1 MKIILASGSPRRKEL
16 MDLAQIEYEI
26 IPSKFDEK
34 VDQKL
39 SLDEQSIELAFGKA
53 KDVFDN
59 TQGDRTIIGSD
70 TLVILDGK
78 QFGKPKDR
86 DEAVKMLKSLQGR
99 SHTVYTSLVIL
110 IEKNGEY
117 KEYKELHKSEVFVNE
132 MSNEEIESYVDMENP
147 LDKAGAYAIQSCFIV
162 YINKIVGDYATIVG
176 LPISRAYKILKENDI
191 I

>member
-1 MKIILASGSPRRKEL
+1 

>member
-16 MDLAQIEYEI
+16 MDLAKIEYEI

-39 SLDEQSIELAFGKA
+39 SLDEQSVELAFGKA

-176 LPISRAYKILKENDI
+176 LPISRVYKILKENDI